1 MMPAHLFKLAILFL
15 GFIGYLTGTKQSSR
29 DLQSITHNHRDKR
42 SIYLNAKAPILIAAF
57 ITIPISV
64 ALPALR
70 GRSAR
75 SQTEHNVTE
84 VPYSYDDPL
93 YVAQL
98 QKIDMYM
105 DYMEIRDDM
114 CRQRF
119 ICEVASLPDTYSPL
133 YGIFKKQLTT
143 DLEVKKSYFSRFFRY
158 YNALMEGKK
167 SAAQQSANPAA
178 ICHQLFGECP
188 NDINETINMDVLHI
202 MQFMTQKF
210 RIEFADTTA

>member
-29 DLQSITHNHRDKR
+29 ELRSIVHNHRDRR
-42 SIYLNAKAPILIAAF
+42 SIYLNSKAPILIAAF

-75 SQTEHNVTE
+75 SQTEYNATE

-93 YVAQL
+93 YAAQL
-98 QKIDMYM
+98 QKIDIYM

-119 ICEVASLPDTYSPL
+119 ICEVASSPDTYSPL

-158 YNALMEGKK
+158 YNALIEGKK
-167 SAAQQSANPAA
+167 SAIQHPANPTA

-188 NDINETINMDVLHI
+188 NDIKETINMDVLHI
-202 MQFMTQKF
+202 MQFLTQKF
-210 RIEFADTTA
+210 HIEFADTTA